1 MSHDNGVHVLCCY
14 VCEWY
19 PGRTM
24 FIKRVKA
31 RGISYLQLVE
41 GYWEDGRAK
50 HRLLKSLGREDQL
63 DPKMIDRLRASLKRY
78 ASPSAAEDAVVD
90 LDALSVSPG
99 QRVGSL
105 LPLQALWQ
113 ELEFERILSELST
126 RRRFR
131 FDVLNV
137 IKAIVFQR
145 VLDPGSERSLVRSFL
160 PSVYA
165 PEFDGIEL
173 QHAYRALQFL
183 AEIGP
188 ELEARLTGVMTEK
201 LFADAS
207 LVLFDTTSTYF
218 EGAGPEELASFGFS
232 RDKRGDRPQANLALL
247 TSREGLPL
255 GHWLHPGKQ
264 SDVKSMAE
272 ASREFRD
279 RLGLG
284 SFVVVADRGMV
295 SAANLQALQGEG
307 IEYVIAERLR
317 RSTANE
323 ALARA
328 GRYKKVTRN
337 LEVKEIKTDG
347 IERVLVC
354 RNLERAAEDARQRDA
369 IVQQLS
375 EKIAAGGVRDQ
386 LKNGARRYL
395 KLTGATPEIDLK
407 KVHEDARYDGKWV
420 LRTTTSLPPEQVAL
434 AYRGLWRVE
443 NAFRTLKTPLELRP
457 LFHTSEAGI
466 RGHVQACVLAYA
478 LVRLI
483 EDRLD
488 AAGLG
493 LNAKEALQQLDNIHH
508 VTIHL
513 GGTHLERTSTPTPEQ
528 STILRALKAEAATK
542 TRAL

>member
-1 MSHDNGVHVLCCY
+1 
-14 VCEWY
+14 
-19 PGRTM
+19 M

-78 ASPSAAEDAVVD
+78 ASPGAAHDAVVD
-90 LDALSVSPG
+90 LEALTVSPG
-99 QRVGSL
+99 RRVGSL
-105 LPLQALWQ
+105 LPLQALWR
-113 ELEFERILSELST
+113 ELEFERILGELAAG
-126 RRRFR
+126 RRFS
-131 FDVLNV
+131 FSVPNV

-145 VLDPGSERSLVRSFL
+145 VLHPGSERSLVRSFL
-160 PSVYA
+160 PSVFA
-165 PEFDGIEL
+165 SEFEGIEL

-183 AEIGP
+183 AEVGP
-188 ELEARLTGVMTEK
+188 ELEVRLTGVMTEK

-218 EGAGPEELASFGFS
+218 EGAGPEPIASFGFS

-255 GHWLHPGKQ
+255 GHWLYPGKQ
-264 SDVKSMAE
+264 SDVRSMAE

-295 SAANLQALQGEG
+295 SAANLEALREKG

-347 IERVLVC
+347 TERILVC

-407 KVHEDARYDGKWV
+407 KVKDDARYDGKWV

-478 LVRLI
+478 LVRII

-488 AAGLG
+488 AAELD
-493 LNAKEALQQLDNIHH
+493 LNAKEALQRLENIHH
-508 VTIHL
+508 LTIHL
-513 GGTHLERTSTPTPEQ
+513 GSTHLDRTSTPTPEQ
-528 STILRALKAEAATK
+528 DAILRALKAELGTK

>member
-1 MSHDNGVHVLCCY
+1 MCY
-14 VCEWY
+14 RV
-19 PGRTM
+19 GRM
-24 FIKRVKA
+24 FVKA
-31 RGISYLQLVE
+31 TRVTSGGRQLTYLQLVE
-41 GYWEDGRAK
+41 SYREGGRVRQRVIAK
-50 HRLLKSLGREDQL
+50 LGREDEL
-63 DPKMIDRLRASLKRY
+63 DPAALARLVRSLAKY
-78 ASPSAAEDAVVD
+78 ADVEVGAGNVLDEVELLPGSAFGHVHALEHVWNELMLGEIVRDLAAE
-90 LDALSVSPG
+90 
-99 QRVGSL
+99 
-105 LPLQALWQ
+105 
-113 ELEFERILSELST
+113 
-126 RRRFR
+126 RRFR
-131 FDVLNV
+131 FDVVKV

-160 PSVYA
+160 PSVFA

-173 QHAYRALQFL
+173 QHTYRALRFL
-183 AEIGP
+183 AEVGP
-188 ELEARLTGVMTEK
+188 ELEARLTRVMTEK

-255 GHWLHPGKQ
+255 GHWLYPGRQ
-264 SDVKSMAE
+264 SDVRSMAE

-295 SAANLQALQGEG
+295 SAANLEALRSEG
-307 IEYVIAERLR
+307 VEYVIAERLR
-317 RSTANE
+317 RSTANA

-328 GRYKKVTRN
+328 GRYKRVSRN
-337 LEVKEIKTDG
+337 LEVKEINTEG
-347 IERVLVC
+347 AERVLVC

-369 IVQQLS
+369 IVQQLQ
-375 EKIAAGGVRDQ
+375 EKIEQGGVRDH

-407 KVHEDARYDGKWV
+407 RVQEDARFDGKWV

-478 LVRLI
+478 LVRVI

-488 AAGLG
+488 AADLDT
-493 LNAKEALQQLDNIHH
+493 NAKDALQDLARIQRAPLARAG
-508 VTIHL
+508 VTV
-513 GGTHLERTSTPTPEQ
+513 TKTSTPTEQHRQLLAAIGAPTPE
-528 STILRALKAEAATK
+528 RHAAL
-542 TRAL
+542 

>member
-1 MSHDNGVHVLCCY
+1 VHALEHV
-14 VCEWY
+14 WN
-19 PGRTM
+19 
-24 FIKRVKA
+24 
-31 RGISYLQLVE
+31 
-41 GYWEDGRAK
+41 D
-50 HRLLKSLGREDQL
+50 LLLGDIMRDL
-63 DPKMIDRLRASLKRY
+63 AS
-78 ASPSAAEDAVVD
+78 
-90 LDALSVSPG
+90 G
-99 QRVGSL
+99 
-105 LPLQALWQ
+105 
-113 ELEFERILSELST
+113 
-126 RRRFR
+126 RRFR
-131 FDVLNV
+131 FDVVNA

-165 PEFDGIEL
+165 PEFEGFEL

-183 AEIGP
+183 AEVGP
-188 ELEARLTGVMTEK
+188 ELEARRTRVMTEK

-218 EGAGPEELASFGFS
+218 EGTGPEELASFGFS

-255 GHWLHPGKQ
+255 GHWLYPGKQ

-295 SAANLQALQGEG
+295 SAANLQALQDEG

-337 LEVKEIKTDG
+337 LEVKEIKADG

-354 RNLERAAEDARQRDA
+354 RKLERAAEDARQRDA

-407 KVHEDARYDGKWV
+407 KVKDDARYDGKWV
-420 LRTTTSLPPEQVAL
+420 LRTTTNLPPEQVAL
-434 AYRGLWRVE
+434 AYRGMWRVE

-457 LFHTSEAGI
+457 VFLTSEAGV

-478 LVRLI
+478 LVRVI

-488 AAGLG
+488 AAGIDM
-493 LNAKEALQQLDNIHH
+493 NAKEALQDLGRIQRAPLARAGIT
-508 VTIHL
+508 VTK
-513 GGTHLERTSTPTPEQ
+513 TSTPTEQHQRLLSAIGVRIPERH
-528 STILRALKAEAATK
+528 TAA
-542 TRAL
+542 

>member
-1 MSHDNGVHVLCCY
+1 
-14 VCEWY
+14 
-19 PGRTM
+19 M
-24 FIKRVKA
+24 FVKA
-31 RGISYLQLVE
+31 TRVTSGGRQLTYLQLVE
-41 GYWEDGRAK
+41 SYRDGGRVRQRVIAK
-50 HRLLKSLGREDQL
+50 LGREDEL
-63 DPKMIDRLRASLKRY
+63 DRDAIERLVRSLAKY
-78 ASPSAAEDAVVD
+78 ADVD
-90 LDALSVSPG
+90 VGAGNVLDEVE
-99 QRVGSL
+99 L
-105 LPLQALWQ
+105 LPGLAFGHVHALQHVWN
-113 ELEFERILSELST
+113 ELSLGDIV
-126 RRRFR
+126 RDLAAGRRFQ
-131 FDVLNV
+131 FDVVNV

-160 PSVYA
+160 PSVFA
-165 PEFDGIEL
+165 PEFEGIEL
-173 QHAYRALQFL
+173 QHAYRALQLL
-183 AEIGP
+183 AEVGP

-247 TSREGLPL
+247 TSRAGLPL
-255 GHWLHPGKQ
+255 GHWLYPGKQ

-272 ASREFRD
+272 ASREFRT

-295 SAANLQALQGEG
+295 SAANLQALQAEG

-317 RSTANE
+317 RSSANA

-328 GRYKKVTRN
+328 GRYKRVSRN
-337 LEVKEIKTDG
+337 LEVKEIKTEG

-369 IVQQLS
+369 IVQQLT
-375 EKIAAGGVRDQ
+375 EKIAQGGVRDQ

-395 KLTGATPEIDLK
+395 KLEGATAEIDLK
-407 KVHEDARYDGKWV
+407 KVHEDARFDGKWV
-420 LRTTTSLPPEQVAL
+420 LRTTTSLPPEQLAL

-443 NAFRTLKTPLELRP
+443 HAFRTLKTPLELRP

-478 LVRLI
+478 LVRII

-488 AAGLG
+488 AANTD
-493 LNAKEALQQLDNIHH
+493 LNAKEALQDLARIQCAPLN
-508 VTIHL
+508 
-513 GGTHLERTSTPTPEQ
+513 
-528 STILRALKAEAATK
+528 RAGITVTK
-542 TRAL
+542 TGAASEQHERLLTAIGAPIPERHAAL

>member
-1 MSHDNGVHVLCCY
+1 MSHGVS
-14 VCEWY
+14 VCILPVY
-19 PGRTM
+19 MAVMYACRTM

-31 RGISYLQLVE
+31 RGITYLQLVE
-41 GYWEDGRAK
+41 GYWQDGRAK

-63 DPKMIDRLRASLKRY
+63 DPAMIDRLRASLKRY
-78 ASPSAAEDAVVD
+78 ASKDASDGVGID
-90 LDALSVSPG
+90 LDAITVSPG

-105 LPLQALWQ
+105 LPLQSVWR
-113 ELEFERILSELST
+113 ELELGEILADLA
-126 RRRFR
+126 RGRRFK
-131 FDVLNV
+131 FDAANV

-160 PSVYA
+160 PSVFA

-173 QHAYRALQFL
+173 QHTYRALQFL
-183 AEIGP
+183 AEVGP
-188 ELEARLTGVMTEK
+188 ELEARLTRVMTEK
-201 LFADAS
+201 LFADAT

-255 GHWLHPGKQ
+255 GHWLYPGRQ

-272 ASREFRD
+272 SSREFRD

-295 SAANLQALQGEG
+295 SAANLQALQDEG

-328 GRYKKVTRN
+328 GRYKKVARN
-337 LEVKEIKTDG
+337 LEVKEITTEG
-347 IERVLVC
+347 AERVLVC
-354 RNLERAAEDARQRDA
+354 RNLERALEDARQRDA
-369 IVQQLS
+369 IVQQLQ
-375 EKIAAGGVRDQ
+375 ERIDAGGVRDQ

-395 KLTGATPEIDLK
+395 KLTGATAEIDLK
-407 KVHEDARYDGKWV
+407 KVQEDARYDGKWV

-443 NAFRTLKTPLELRP
+443 NAFRTIKTPLELRP
-457 LFHTSEAGI
+457 LFHTSEAGV

-478 LVRLI
+478 LVRVI

-488 AAGLG
+488 AASLDAS
-493 LNAKEALQQLDNIHH
+493 AKDALHALESIQH
-508 VTIHL
+508 VTIDL
-513 GGTHLERTSTPTPEQ
+513 GGTRLDRTSTPNAEQ
-528 STILRALKAEAATK
+528 ASILAALKADGSPNL
-542 TRAL
+542 RA